1 MEDGSR
7 INYDYLVVAAGIQ
20 IDWGNIPG
28 LPEGLSQ
35 EDSGV
40 VSIYDYNGA
49 GKTYRTFQN
58 IIQNSNDKPKNLLFT
73 MSPTAIKCAG
83 APQKIMW
90 LLEDT
95 LRGRG
100 IRNACNISFWTPGG
114 GMFGVPYYS
123 QKLEKIRQERG
134 VEGKFKHNLIRI
146 DVAHKIAIF
155 QNVDTKEQVKAPFDM
170 LHVAPQMGAPD
181 FLKKSAI
188 ADDKGWVDV
197 DKHTLQH
204 KTYKNVFGLG
214 DCTNTPNSKT
224 AAAITSQA
232 PILVHNMMLAMQD
245 KPLDGKY
252 NGYASCPLIIARAK
266 IILAEF
272 GYGGKLMETFSSET
286 GNFPWK
292 YIGTEGALQQ
302 RFFYFLKETMFP
314 FAYWQ
319 LWTRGFWFGTTGLL
333 RPTIDRLD
341 ENEMSSSN

>member
-1 MEDGSR
+1 
-7 INYDYLVVAAGIQ
+7 
-20 IDWGNIPG
+20 
-28 LPEGLSQ
+28 
-35 EDSGV
+35 
-40 VSIYDYNGA
+40 
-49 GKTYRTFQN
+49 
-58 IIQNSNDKPKNLLFT
+58 
-73 MSPTAIKCAG
+73 
-83 APQKIMW
+83 
-90 LLEDT
+90 
-95 LRGRG
+95 
-100 IRNACNISFWTPGG
+100 
-114 GMFGVPYYS
+114 MFGVPYYS

-134 VEGKFKHNLIRI
+134 VEGKFKHNLISI
-146 DVAHKIAIF
+146 DVANKIAIF
-155 QNVDTKEQVKAPFDM
+155 QNVDTKEKVKAPFDM
-170 LHVAPQMGAPD
+170 LHVAPHMGAPD

-204 KTYKNVFGLG
+204 KKYENVFGLG

-286 GNFPWK
+286 GSFPLK

-302 RFFYFLKETMFP
+302 RFFYFLKEKMFP
-314 FAYWQ
+314 FAY
-319 LWTRGFWFGTTGLL
+319 
-333 RPTIDRLD
+333 
-341 ENEMSSSN
+341 